1 MEEKQTLG
9 KNTFSTDT
17 SINQMVHIYGQL
29 QTKSSLA
36 CEPISQKKM
45 KLKNH
50 SGNWKQWNKD
60 LKLLKKSSTNSESSN
75 HEQKS
80 MTALLQCECSEEF
93 WTPLL
98 LWKSSPTLRNL
109 SLLKTCI
116 EKMEPFTDT
125 DGFQRLSSTIKS
137 TEPPDPRKTKTAEE
151 ITTIETETSDK
162 LYRKEMN
169 ALLGTLQR
177 LHLTGTQT
185 QWTLTL

>member
-1 MEEKQTLG
+1 
-9 KNTFSTDT
+9 
-17 SINQMVHIYGQL
+17 
-29 QTKSSLA
+29 
-36 CEPISQKKM
+36 
-45 KLKNH
+45 
-50 SGNWKQWNKD
+50 
-60 LKLLKKSSTNSESSN
+60 
-75 HEQKS
+75 
-80 MTALLQCECSEEF
+80 
-93 WTPLL
+93 
-98 LWKSSPTLRNL
+98 
-109 SLLKTCI
+109 
-116 EKMEPFTDT
+116 MEPFTDT